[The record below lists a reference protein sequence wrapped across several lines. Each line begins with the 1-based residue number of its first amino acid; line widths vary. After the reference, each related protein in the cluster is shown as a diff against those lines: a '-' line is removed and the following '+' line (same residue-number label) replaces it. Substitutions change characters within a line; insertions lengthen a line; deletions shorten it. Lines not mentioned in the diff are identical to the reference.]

1 MENDPQRPAPAEG
14 RPGAAPEGMRPLG
27 AGEGQEPELSVLQ
40 LLSILL
46 KHRYLVVGWGL
57 TLAIAVVL
65 VTLVLPRSYTATGS
79 FVPQG
84 LEGGA
89 RSGLARMAGQLGLEI
104 PQADPSQSPQ
114 FYAELIRTRE
124 ITGRILADTFEVAR
138 TRLLR
143 DTVYIS
149 GTLLDLLELDE
160 RDPALRRDEGIRW
173 LQEKAVRATPGGET
187 GVVRLSVTTPWPAVS
202 QGIATRLM
210 ELVNDFNL
218 STRQTQAGAE
228 REFIEGRL
236 VDTEARLLAAEEQ
249 LRRFLEANRQF
260 QNSPELLFERD
271 RLQRQVTMHQQV
283 FTSLSQAYE
292 DARISE
298 VRNLPLVTVVQ
309 PPETPA
315 RPDPRRVPFK
325 ALVGLLAGA
334 VVGVFHAFGR
344 EYVSRN
350 REEGDREYDE
360 FREIWADTVGD
371 VRRVLRRRAV

>member
-1 MENDPQRPAPAEG
+1 MENDSQRPAPAEG
-14 RPGAAPEGMRPLG
+14 RPEAGPDATRPSG
-27 AGEGQEPELSVLQ
+27 GGGDPEPEISVLQ
-40 LLSILL
+40 LMSTLL
-46 KHRYLVVGWGL
+46 KHRYLVMGWGL
-57 TLAIAVVL
+57 AFAFVVVL
-65 VTLVLPRSYTATGS
+65 VTLVLPRSYTAAGS

-84 LEGGA
+84 LEAGA
-89 RSGLARMAGQLGLEI
+89 RGGLARMAGQLGLEI

-114 FYAELIRTRE
+114 FYAELIGTRE

-138 TRLLR
+138 TRFLR
-143 DTVYIS
+143 DTVHVS
-149 GTLLDLLELDE
+149 GTVLDLLELDE
-160 RDPALRRDEGIRW
+160 GDPALRRDEGIRW

-202 QGIATRLM
+202 QGIAIRLM

-218 STRQTQAGAE
+218 STRQSQAGAE
-228 REFIEGRL
+228 RAFIEGRL
-236 VDTEARLLAAEEQ
+236 VDTEARLRAAEER

-271 RLQRQVTMHQQV
+271 RLQREVTMHQQV

-309 PPETPA
+309 PPEPPA
-315 RPDPRRVPFK
+315 RPDSRRVPFK
-325 ALVGLLAGA
+325 ALVGLLAGT
-334 VVGVFHAFGR
+334 VVGLFHAFGK
-344 EYVSRN
+344 EYVTRN

-360 FREIWADTVGD
+360 FREVWADTVGD
-371 VRRVLRRRAV
+371 VRRALRRRAV